1 MNEKFTNFSFEERE
15 SIEKN
20 KENRQ
25 SYVFSSLLK
34 LFKFGSI
41 NDFIQNI
48 KKNFQSA
55 NNAEQINQERTKI
68 RKCSYL
74 ELAKEIKSKQKAFTL
89 KLVQPDVN
97 REPNSPVK

>member
-1 MNEKFTNFSFEERE
+1 MFLQELMNEKFTNFSFEERE

-48 KKNFQSA
+48 KNPFH
-55 NNAEQINQERTKI
+55 
-68 RKCSYL
+68 L
-74 ELAKEIKSKQKAFTL
+74 
-89 KLVQPDVN
+89 
-97 REPNSPVK
+97 